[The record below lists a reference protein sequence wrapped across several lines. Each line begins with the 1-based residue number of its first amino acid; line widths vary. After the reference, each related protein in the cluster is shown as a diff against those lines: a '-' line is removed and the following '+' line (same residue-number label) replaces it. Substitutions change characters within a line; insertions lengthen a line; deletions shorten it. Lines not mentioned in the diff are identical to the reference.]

1 MSDQGTPEGN
11 LRGTLFLRGCASCGE
26 LAELVAGLDPGDNR
40 ICVGCVQQALQ
51 ERKLEQLQQS
61 RATPTYWVTEPSP
74 WRLERE
80 REEDEQ

>member
-11 LRGTLFLRGCASCGE
+11 LRGTLFLKPCNACGE
-26 LAELVAGLDPGDNR
+26 LAELVNGLDPGEPR
-40 ICVGCVQQALQ
+40 VCVGCAQEQIQ